1 MKEQLL
7 QFAKSFGT
15 QLIDHRFHFIH
26 KQQAKNILKSI
37 EASKGATDPEFLKL
51 SDEYAN
57 DILGWRGYAPWLYVY
72 SAIAEEFKEG
82 WLPDNYYGAVV
93 VPSIQGDYG
102 NVSHLKGFTNKIFQS
117 PVFPDIAYYT
127 NGLFFSKDYKII
139 PRNQIKNY
147 LYQHSDVVVFKSDQS
162 AQGKGVIFL
171 SKNLFDDKSFSHKG
185 NGVFQSFIKQH
196 SFFNAFTTDSVAT
209 IRLTTLIE
217 ESGLS
222 SLRSGYLR
230 LGRSKDTHVQS
241 NSHIRIPITIAN
253 GQLEDVG
260 YMPNWVCIHHHPDS
274 EIPFANKTIPGFG
287 KCIST
292 ALKLHQAM
300 PMVRSI
306 GWDMIVDENENVQVM
321 EWNGH
326 ENDIK
331 FSEATQGPCFAD
343 LGWDKLWQDRK
354 IKTISNQKV
363 KSFLK

>member
-15 QLIDHRFHFIH
+15 QLIDQRFHFIH
-26 KQQAKNILKSI
+26 KQQAKNVLKSI
-37 EASKGATDPEFLKL
+37 ESCKGVTEPKFIKL

-57 DILGWRGYAPWLYVY
+57 DILGWGGYAPWLYVY

-82 WLPDNYYGAVV
+82 WIPDNYYGAVV

-117 PVFPDIAYYT
+117 PVFPDIAYYN
-127 NGLFFSKDYKII
+127 NGLFFTRDYESI
-139 PRNQIKNY
+139 PRNQVKNY
-147 LYQHSDVVVFKSDQS
+147 VFQHTDVLVFKSDQS

-171 SKNLFDDKSFSHKG
+171 TENSFDDKSFSHLG
-185 NGVFQSFIKQH
+185 NGVFQPFIKQH
-196 SFFNAFTTDSVAT
+196 SFFNAFTPDSVAT
-209 IRLTTLIE
+209 IRLTTVIE
-217 ESGLS
+217 ENGIS
-222 SLRSGYLR
+222 SLRAGYLR
-230 LGRSKDTHVQS
+230 LGRSKDSHVQS
-241 NSHIRIPITIAN
+241 SSHIRIPISIVK

-260 YMPNWVCIHHHPDS
+260 YMPNWVGIPQHPDS
-274 EIPFANKTIPGFG
+274 GAPFANKIIPGFG
-287 KCIST
+287 NCIST

-306 GWDMIVDENENVQVM
+306 GWDMIVDEQNNVKVM

-326 ENDIK
+326 QNDIK

-343 LGWDKLWQDRK
+343 LGWEQLWQGRK
-354 IKTISNQKV
+354 NNMVTNQKV